1 MGELA
6 QVCEGLA
13 GCDDGAGLPVTVR
26 RKAAEEI
33 ALVADGG
40 HSTRLTDIR
49 KTGANPGAPDW
60 PFSPRSLI
68 YRLRA
73 LRVAA
78 LRIGG
83 WSRGAVLHVQYGDA
97 EDCRMHG
104 LGAGYAV
111 AQRMMEIQE
120 RRRYLTGGGLTPLS
134 PGVTWAGHAR

>member
-78 LRIGG
+78 LRIGDG
-83 WSRGAVLHVQYGDA
+83 LVALSFMFNTVMRKIAGCTGSVLVMLWHNG
-97 EDCRMHG
+97 
-104 LGAGYAV
+104 
-111 AQRMMEIQE
+111 
-120 RRRYLTGGGLTPLS
+120 
-134 PGVTWAGHAR
+134 